1 MSPHRAASTPR
12 SSTTT
17 AVPRGQRRLRG
28 DRGSGLVAGLALL
41 FAFTFLGLVWLAR
54 DVDRGV
60 SNRSAAHS
68 IAFQSARAGAQV
80 AEISDLRGDSV
91 IEIDAVPAR
100 QAALDTAAALLASYG
115 LEGSVTAVAIDGD
128 RISVTV
134 NVEDAGVRVTGVGT
148 VRAERAP

>member
-1 MSPHRAASTPR
+1 MNTSAPI
-12 SSTTT
+12 
-17 AVPRGQRRLRG
+17 AVSDTGPVPAPTHRRLTG
-28 DRGSGLVAGLALL
+28 DCGSGLVAGLALL

-80 AEISDLRGDSV
+80 AQVADLRNDSV
-91 IEIDAVPAR
+91 IEIDPTPAR
-100 QAALDTAAALLASYG
+100 QAALDTASALFASYG
-115 LEGSVTAVAIDGD
+115 LDGSVTSVAIDGD

-134 NVEDAGVRVTGVGT
+134 SIDDAGIRVTGVGT